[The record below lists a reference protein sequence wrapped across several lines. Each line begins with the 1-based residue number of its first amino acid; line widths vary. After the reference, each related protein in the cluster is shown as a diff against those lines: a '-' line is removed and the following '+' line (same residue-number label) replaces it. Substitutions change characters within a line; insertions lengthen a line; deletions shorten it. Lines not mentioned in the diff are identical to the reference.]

1 MPMPMLWLTE
11 SQIRDRTT
19 PKVFQR
25 GQQYYQSGSVIN
37 ICSRGN
43 TIQAA
48 VEGNEVEPYRV
59 NIQFDRGGI
68 MQVSCT
74 CAYAF
79 EGWCKHIVATN
90 LVCLHQ
96 PATLQERPSLEQL
109 LDQLNPI
116 QTQQL
121 VQELVAEVPELIDCI
136 DRLVTLIAKPT
147 PTPKTATKVKRQ
159 TTVDPQPYRYQVKQ
173 LMRQTLECW
182 EYGGEEDPIDE
193 ELPDIVAQAAKF
205 TQRGDGNEALVI
217 LAAITQACAED
228 WDEIADYGGDGDR
241 LIALLDPVWAEAILC
256 AEFQTGE
263 EVDLQINLEAW
274 QDSLNSSFDL
284 SAAALRQGWD
294 DAALQAVLR
303 GESTDVWE
311 DNRPD
316 YADQLA
322 QVRLQILERQGRQEE
337 YLNLAAAEGQISEY
351 LTMLTHLGRITE
363 VMAAQSQITSGEQA
377 FKVAKVLREKGC
389 VSEAL
394 EIAQYGLAL
403 PESNRRQSDWATI
416 NQYETLSFR
425 RYELADWT
433 SDLAEGLG
441 EGRAALAARIEAFT
455 AQPSFRDYQKVQY
468 LAGESWSTV
477 KAELLDYLRHV
488 DASWRVQEAK
498 IDIFLDEG
506 LIEEAIATLGNYASN
521 QLVHR
526 VMAAAIPHQPEWV
539 IEKARRSAEEIMNQG
554 KANAYEEAVEWLR
567 KARAAYYQLG
577 QKAEWQLYRGQLM
590 TTHARKYK
598 LMGLL
603 KHQNLE

>member
-1 MPMPMLWLTE
+1 MPLPSLTE
-11 SQIRDRTT
+11 STIRDRVT

-25 GQQYYQSGSVIN
+25 GEHYYQAGAVAN

-43 TIQAA
+43 TIQAT

-68 MQVSCT
+68 KQVNCT

-79 EGWCKHIVATN
+79 EGWCKHIVATT

-96 PATLQERPSLEQL
+96 QSVVQERPSLEQL

-121 VQELVAEVPELIDCI
+121 VQELVAETPELIDQI
-136 DRLVTLIAKPT
+136 DRLVTLIGT
-147 PTPKTATKVKRQ
+147 PTPKTVTKVKRQ
-159 TTVDPQPYRYQVKQ
+159 TNVDPQPYRYQVKQ
-173 LMRQTLECW
+173 LMRNTLQYW
-182 EYGGEEDPIDE
+182 EEGWEEDPIEE
-193 ELPDIVAQAAKF
+193 ELPGILAQAEKF
-205 TQRGDGNEALVI
+205 TERGDGNDALVI

-228 WDEIADYGGDGDR
+228 WDEIADYGGDGDD
-241 LIALLDPVWAEAILC
+241 LIARLDPIWAAAILC
-256 AEFQTGE
+256 AEFQPGE

-274 QDSLNSSFDL
+274 QDNFGGSFDL

-294 DAALQAVLR
+294 DVALQAVLR
-303 GESTDVWE
+303 GESTDVWQ

-316 YADQLA
+316 YADQFA
-322 QVRLQILERQGRQEE
+322 QVRLHILERQGRHAE
-337 YLNLAAAEGQISEY
+337 YLNLAAAEGQIPEY
-351 LTMLTHLGRITE
+351 LTMLTRLGRITE
-363 VMAAQSQITSGEQA
+363 VMATQRQLTFGSQALE
-377 FKVAKVLREKGC
+377 VAKALREQGA

-394 EIAQYGLAL
+394 EIAQYGLTL
-403 PESNRRQSDWATI
+403 PESNRQHSNWATI
-416 NQYETLSFR
+416 HQYETVGCR
-425 RYELADWT
+425 RYELAVWT
-433 SDLAEGLG
+433 SELAEGLG
-441 EGRAALAARIEAFT
+441 EGTVALSARIEAFT

-477 KAELLDYLRHV
+477 KADLLKYLRQS

-506 LIEEAIATLGNYASN
+506 LIEDAIATLGNYASN
-521 QLVHR
+521 KLVDR

-539 IEKARRSAEEIMNQG
+539 MEKARRYAEQIMDQG

-567 KARAAYYQLG
+567 KARAAYNHLG
-577 QKAEWQLYRGQLM
+577 QQAQWQLYRAQLM
-590 TTHARKYK
+590 KTHSRKYK

-603 KHQNLE
+603 KHPNLT